1 MLQLKGRINSSNVM
15 KALWVLEEIGLD
27 YEREDVGG
35 AFGKNHEAPYLNLN
49 PNGRIPTIIDG
60 DLVLWE
66 SNSVVRYLAATH
78 SAGTL
83 WPTDPAARAR
93 CDMWMDWQLTEL
105 VHGMVPVFH
114 GLIRKTPEERDM
126 DAIAAARDDGAGKW
140 RILDDHLS
148 RNTYIGGDTFTMA
161 DIPIGPL
168 AYRWYELPIER
179 EDFTHLHRWYDL
191 ICTRPAFQKHCMTG
205 LS

>member
-1 MLQLKGRINSSNVM
+1 MLQLKGRVNSSNVM
-15 KALWVLEEIGLD
+15 KALWVLDEIGLD

-35 AFGKNHEAPYLNLN
+35 AFGKNREAPYLNLN

-66 SNSVVRYLAATH
+66 SNSIVRYLAATH

-83 WPTDPAARAR
+83 WPSDPVARAR

-105 VHGMVPVFH
+105 VNWMVPVFH
-114 GLIRKTPEERDM
+114 GLIRKSPEERDM
-126 DAIAAARDDGAGKW
+126 NAIAAARDEGAGKW

-148 RNTYIGGDTFTMA
+148 RNTYIGGNTFTMA

-179 EDFTHLHRWYDL
+179 EDFVHLQRWYDL
-191 ICTRPAFQKHCMTG
+191 ICARPAFQKHCMTG

>member
-15 KALWVLEEIGLD
+15 KALWMLEEIGLD

-35 AFGKNHEAPYLNLN
+35 AFGKNHEAPYLGLN
-49 PNGRIPTIIDG
+49 PNGRIPTIVDG

-66 SNSVVRYLAATH
+66 SNSIVRYLAATH
-78 SAGTL
+78 SAGNL
-83 WPTDPAARAR
+83 WPTDPVARAR

-114 GLIRKTPEERDM
+114 GLIRKPAEERDM
-126 DAIAAARDDGAGKW
+126 DAIAAGRDNWAKKW
-140 RILDDHLS
+140 RILDNHLS
-148 RNTYIGGDTFTMA
+148 RSTYIGGDSFTIA
-161 DIPIGPL
+161 DIPVGPL

-179 EDFTHLHRWYDL
+179 ESFTHLKRWYDL
-191 ICTRPAFQKHCMTG
+191 ICARPAFQKHCMTG